1 MATIAE
7 QIDKLETERF
17 YIEVKDKWDKKDR
30 KRMNEIDDKISYL
43 REKQF
48 NEGAK

>member
-30 KRMNEIDDKISYL
+30 KRINEIDGEL
-43 REKQF
+43 PTT
-48 NEGAK
+48 